1 MSMKSRVA
9 NQRPLVTLQ
18 SAQWVF
24 APNLILPTW
33 TQCSCTPSN
42 LVTSP
47 PAWTGDETT
56 AARSKKAKAM
66 RIMISQDY
74 WFGTTLALLQC
85 ECCSEPIILGDH
97 DAHRFRFLAACRSC
111 LVAGPCRWRRDQVRG
126 GAGALRPGGQDQ
138 VRPEHPLDELQRDQR
153 TLVCDPRFLGP
164 LSGPVLSR

>member
-18 SAQWVF
+18 FDQRVF
-24 APNLILPTW
+24 GPNLILPTW

-56 AARSKKAKAM
+56 AASSKKAKAM

-74 WFGTTLALLQC
+74 WFGTTLALLNPRSMNYANLAFKICAVRNQFTD
-85 ECCSEPIILGDH
+85 STLMFPL
-97 DAHRFRFLAACRSC
+97 AHK
-111 LVAGPCRWRRDQVRG
+111 
-126 GAGALRPGGQDQ
+126 
-138 VRPEHPLDELQRDQR
+138 
-153 TLVCDPRFLGP
+153 
-164 LSGPVLSR
+164 